1 MFTHSRLL
9 HPKHFTKLMGPQVT
23 IAANFLSCFV
33 LFRRFVCID
42 RPVPVLDAVVIRCST
57 MIKEKKMNKKPYS
70 SYQRGIT
77 NYRAAN
83 LFDERF
89 VFR

>member
-23 IAANFLSCFV
+23 IAANFLSCLF
-33 LFRRFVCID
+33 FRRRCID
-42 RPVPVLDAVVIRCST
+42 RPVPVLDAVVIRCNT